1 MSFFQRLL
9 VVIAAAAL
17 LLSVMMIFSYD
28 IIKIDWVSFMEI
40 QPSFGPM
47 KHPLPVAA
55 RSIPIE
61 GAAYIPGQGAPNNP
75 VKSDASSVERGRLLY
90 SVTCIQCHGPLADGN
105 GIVGGALLFPPA
117 NLTSA
122 AVQNKPDG
130 ALFLTIS
137 NGIQGTGG
145 QIHMP
150 ALNEN
155 LTVRDR
161 WDVVN
166 YLRTLKPAPG
176 ATTAPGNTSSPA
188 TAGTAAPGS
197 TPAPA
202 AASPAA
208 LTATATP

>member
-1 MSFFQRLL
+1 MNFYQRLL
-9 VVIAAAAL
+9 VVIAAAL
-17 LLSVMMIFSYD
+17 LLLGILMVFSMD

-40 QPSFGPM
+40 QPSFKPM
-47 KHPLPVAA
+47 EHPLPVAA

-61 GAAYIPGQGAPNNP
+61 GAAYIPGQGAPTNP
-75 VKSDASSVERGRLLY
+75 VPADATSVERGRILY
-90 SVTCIQCHGPLADGN
+90 SVTCIQCHGPKADGN
-105 GIVGGALLFPPA
+105 GTVSGALLFPPA
-117 NLTSA
+117 NLTSDV
-122 AVQNKPDG
+122 VQNKPDG

-166 YLRTLKPAPG
+166 YLRTLK
-176 ATTAPGNTSSPA
+176 
-188 TAGTAAPGS
+188 
-197 TPAPA
+197 
-202 AASPAA
+202 
-208 LTATATP
+208 ATATPTPKP

>member
-9 VVIAAAAL
+9 VVIAAVAL
-17 LLSVMMIFSYD
+17 LFSALMIFSYD
-28 IIKIDWVSFMEI
+28 IIKIDWISFMEI
-40 QPSFGPM
+40 QPSFEPM
-47 KHPLPVAA
+47 EKPLPVAV

-61 GAAYIPGQGAPNNP
+61 GAAYIAGQGAPTNP
-75 VKSDASSVERGRLLY
+75 VPADATSVARGKELY
-90 SVTCIQCHGPLADGN
+90 SVTCIQCHGPKADGN
-105 GIVGGALLFPPA
+105 GTISGALMFPPA
-117 NLTSA
+117 NLLSDV
-122 AVQNKPDG
+122 VQNKPDG

-166 YLRTLKPAPG
+166 FLRNLKA
-176 ATTAPGNTSSPA
+176 TAPAATPA
-188 TAGTAAPGS
+188 TSPAGTAA
-197 TPAPA
+197 TAAPTA
-202 AASPAA
+202 AAE
-208 LTATATP
+208 TPTPTSQP